1 MLKSANTK
9 TSITLST
16 IIEFCAWLSI
26 VTIVSGY
33 IWINVILYMADIT
46 APLYFTISDYVAHG
60 ASPGVLFLAIP
71 FAGNLTHA
79 LQFEGDEPKGLNHAI
94 GISIVSAA
102 IILLV
107 LILIAGATYFSTPTH
122 RIQPLG
128 ILRSFSGLFVFL
140 GLVFVSHVLVPIRFN
155 LVSVALVCAAAIWL
169 YTGTIAASYVDRFN
183 KPIPPDSVQANFL
196 FDGAEFS
203 LSSWYPLLATDRYYI
218 FMDRNTRLPV
228 VMDAGALKRVN
239 YLPRVP

>member
-1 MLKSANTK
+1 MDFVVKTANTK

-60 ASPGVLFLAIP
+60 ASPGVLLLAIP

-79 LQFEGDEPKGLNHAI
+79 LQFDGDEPKGLSHAI
-94 GISIVSAA
+94 GIGIVAAA
-102 IILLV
+102 ILLLV
-107 LILIAGATYFSTPTH
+107 IILIAGSTYFSTPAH
-122 RIQPLG
+122 SIQPLA

-155 LVSVALVCAAAIWL
+155 LVSVAMVCAAAIWL
-169 YTGTIAASYVDRFN
+169 YTATIAASYVDRFDR
-183 KPIPPDSVQANFL
+183 PLRPDAVTANFV
-196 FDGAEFS
+196 FDSAEFS
-203 LSSWYPLLATDRYYI
+203 SSDWYPLLATDRYYI
-218 FMDRNTRLPV
+218 FMERQTRVPV
-228 VMDAGALKRVN
+228 VVDANALKRIN
-239 YLPRVP
+239 YVP